1 MARESKPI
9 GPAKEVGGNALLDL
23 GVILMLPLTF
33 GDLLTIRYRRLVIL
47 GESSLRSRFDVLD
60 DAQRREQMSQEDDS
74 MLLPAPDG
82 DRLVARKN
90 HDKPLI
96 FKFNFPTR

>member
-1 MARESKPI
+1 MRSRARVVRDGYLM
-9 GPAKEVGGNALLDL
+9 GPNLH
-23 GVILMLPLTF
+23 P
-33 GDLLTIRYRRLVIL
+33 GDLLPSDTGVQSL
-47 GESSLRSRFDVLD
+47 GECSLRSRIEVLD
-60 DAQRREQMSQEDDS
+60 DAQRRERMSQEDDS

-96 FKFNFPTR
+96 FEFNFPTR